1 MNSVLRGTT
10 ATVLAALVVL
20 TTAAFSPCN
29 GDDLV
34 VPQQDDGDSNAD
46 QDGDKTDDND
56 EQQDDE
62 GASDGEDTN
71 DSNDDEVANDGE
83 EVNDDEEANDSN
95 DGEGANDGEDG
106 DDGEMEL
113 TTCTTDVDCLDD
125 EACTQ
130 GGHCVNITGERDAT
144 VPLQADFDNLDDAAG
159 LGVRYRFPANAR
171 LQINDSDGNGVG
183 LDVPTAL
190 ILEGQGSLLEPEADI
205 TALHIGEDGAYSTIR
220 NLAIEHPSDAEHNGI
235 GIDIRARGVRLDHL
249 RIEKMGIGVRA
260 HTWVDGVDADV
271 NSQQWSRLVFADNY
285 QAATDISGEHARGGL
300 MQGIEVAG
308 GQGIVDDS
316 QGGNTWLG
324 VAVDDT
330 DDTSLSF
337 GGDQAASTVVGAF
350 VGDDDPDPIGLSEF
364 DVYIG
369 GNAIDRF
376 DAEGDRLGMGAGV
389 LSIQYPADSGVAVK
403 IPADSAAPF
412 GFEHPDE
419 DEMWLLHYFEADGLW
434 GMSYAGSDIDVPFGW
449 TGEEHV
455 DGVGLFDMGP
465 TLD

>member
-10 ATVLAALVVL
+10 ATLLGVLVVFS
-20 TTAAFSPCN
+20 TAAFSPCN

-34 VPQQDDGDSNAD
+34 APEQDDEELNAD
-46 QDGDKTDDND
+46 QNGAEADDND
-56 EQQDDE
+56 EQQGDE
-62 GASDGEDTN
+62 ETNDGEDSNDGQEAN
-71 DSNDDEVANDGE
+71 DSNDGNDGE
-83 EVNDDEEANDSN
+83 EVND
-95 DGEGANDGEDG
+95 G
-106 DDGEMEL
+106 DDGDEDEVEL

-144 VPLQADFDNLDDAAG
+144 TPLQADFDNLDDAAG
-159 LGVRYRFPANAR
+159 LGVRYRLPPNAR
-171 LQINDSDGNGVG
+171 LKIDDIDGDGIG
-183 LDVPTAL
+183 LEVPTAL
-190 ILEGQGSLLEPEADI
+190 VLEGQGSLLEPEADI
-205 TALHIGEDGAYSTIR
+205 TALRIGEDGAYSTIR
-220 NLAIEHPSDAEHNGI
+220 NLAIEHPADAEHDGI

-350 VGDDDPDPIGLSEF
+350 VGDDDPDPVGLSEL

-434 GMSYAGSDIDVPFGW
+434 GMSYGGSDIDVPFGW